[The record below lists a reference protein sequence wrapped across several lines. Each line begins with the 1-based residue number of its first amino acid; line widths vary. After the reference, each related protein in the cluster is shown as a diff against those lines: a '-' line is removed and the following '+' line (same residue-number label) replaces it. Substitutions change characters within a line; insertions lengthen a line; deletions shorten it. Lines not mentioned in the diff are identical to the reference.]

1 MHLLEF
7 CVQIGVMRKK
17 SKYRPKGV
25 LINPVAYVL
34 EGMKPVKH
42 HDDFLLTLKIKNHD
56 ALTALTQGRAV
67 RWDIDVLINMVN
79 VTEALYR
86 LGFGDD
92 YGDVV
97 KDGLNALLEIGK
109 RGAQSGRFVV
119 KAQEMTALNTAM
131 ELHDAQMELVT
142 IKDME
147 RAIDIVNKEFAQG
160 KTKKIVEKGIEK

>member
-1 MHLLEF
+1 
-7 CVQIGVMRKK
+7 MRKR
-17 SKYRPKGV
+17 SRYRSKGV

-34 EGMKPVKH
+34 EGMKPVRY
-42 HDDFLLTLKIKNHD
+42 HDDYLLTLKIKNHD
-56 ALTALTQGRAV
+56 SMTALTQGRAV
-67 RWDIDVLINMVN
+67 RLDIDTLINMVN

-97 KDGLNALLEIGK
+97 RDGLDALLEIGK

-119 KAQEMTALNTAM
+119 KAQEMTALNTVM

-147 RAIDIVNKEFAQG
+147 RAIDMVNKEFEQG
-160 KTKKIVEKGIEK
+160 KTRKIVEKGNER

>member
-1 MHLLEF
+1 
-7 CVQIGVMRKK
+7 MRKR
-17 SKYRPKGV
+17 SRYRPKGV

-34 EGMKPVKH
+34 EGMKPVKY
-42 HDDFLLTLKIKNHD
+42 HDDYLLNLKIKNHD
-56 ALTALTQGRAV
+56 SMTALTQGRAV
-67 RWDIDVLINMVN
+67 RLDIDTLINMVN

-97 KDGLNALLEIGK
+97 RDGLDALLEIGK

-119 KAQEMTALNTAM
+119 KAQEMTALNTVM

-147 RAIDIVNKEFAQG
+147 RAIDMVNKEFEQG
-160 KTKKIVEKGIEK
+160 KTRKIVEKGNER